1 MLCLVYGKLILKYGL
16 LQSVAIYNIAYHFFS
31 LAYEQY
37 GVLYMLIL
45 MEANFRCCVYL
56 QA

>member
-31 LAYEQY
+31 LS
-37 GVLYMLIL
+37 IL
-45 MEANFRCCVYL
+45 LLSNDDDTIPPPFEGYSFSK
-56 QA
+56 